1 MATDLSRTRTA
12 PDNRPRQLSRT
23 RDPLRR
29 AQSSPEDGLHQ
40 LFSPQFMDDHGAHQY
55 YAHAVRD
62 DLSETSTVP
71 DEDDTSSTSESMEEV
86 RFGIRNTRDSQ
97 DVEANRPE
105 LIREKSTRTIKDP
118 NLVCRRTPTL
128 DQRLTIHKVAW
139 ESPEDPENPK
149 NWTYRKKWA
158 ATLIVSSFTFIS
170 PVSSSMVAPALNKIG
185 QDLGVDSDIE
195 RSLMLSIFVLAYAI
209 GPLFLGP
216 LSEIYGRVI
225 VLQLSNLFFLA
236 FNIGC
241 GFAQSKGQLIAFRFL
256 SGLGGSAPLALGGG
270 VLSDCWRAEE
280 RGKSISIYSLAPLL
294 GPAVGPIAG
303 GFIAMKTTWR
313 WCFWSTSIV
322 DAGIQVLGL
331 IYLRETYA
339 PKLLA
344 DKAKKLRQETGNPDL
359 HTEWEHPDRTL
370 LKVLRTSLVRPFRL
384 LGTQPIIQALAV
396 YMAYL
401 YGLMYLLL
409 STFPTVWTDVYHE
422 TTGIG
427 GLNYIS
433 LGLGF
438 FLGTQICAPINDRI
452 YRKLKKRNNNV
463 GRPEFRVPLMIPG
476 AILVPVGL
484 FIYGWTSY
492 YHTHWIAP
500 NIGACIFAA
509 GTIMG
514 FQCTQTYI
522 VDAYSRFAAS
532 AVASAVVLRSL
543 AGFGFPLFAPY
554 MYQAM
559 GLNWGNSMLGFI
571 AIGLGMP
578 APILLWKFGQSLRE
592 KSTYAAG

>member
-1 MATDLSRTRTA
+1 MAPNLNRTRTA
-12 PDNRPRQLSRT
+12 PANVPRLQSRT
-23 RDPLRR
+23 RDPLKR
-29 AQSSPEDGLHQ
+29 AQSTPDDGLHR

-55 YAHAVRD
+55 HAHAVPD
-62 DLSETSTVP
+62 DLSDAATIP
-71 DEDDTSSTSESMEEV
+71 DEDDADTSTTASVDEV
-86 RFGIRNTRDSQ
+86 RFGVRDTRDSR
-97 DVEANRPE
+97 DVEASAPE
-105 LIREKSTRTIKDP
+105 LIREKSARSIKDP
-118 NLVCRRTPTL
+118 NLIT
-128 DQRLTIHKVAW
+128 W
-139 ESPEDPENPK
+139 EGPEDPENPK

-170 PVSSSMVAPALNKIG
+170 PVSSSMVAPALLKIG
-185 QDLGVDSDIE
+185 QDLGINSDIE
-195 RSLMLSIFVLAYAI
+195 RSLTLSIFVLAYAV

-236 FNIGC
+236 FNIAC
-241 GFAQSKGQLIAFRFL
+241 GFAQTQGQLIAFRFL

-303 GFIAMKTTWR
+303 GFIALKTTWR

-344 DKAKKLRQETGNPDL
+344 EKAKKLRQETGNPDL

-370 LKVLRTSLVRPFRL
+370 AKVLKSSLIRPFRL
-384 LGTQPIIQALAV
+384 LGTQPIIQALAL

-401 YGLMYLLL
+401 YGLMYLVL
-409 STFPTVWTDVYHE
+409 STFPTIWTDVYHE
-422 TTGIG
+422 STGIG

-452 YRKLKKRNNNV
+452 YRRLKKRNNNV
-463 GRPEFRVPLMIPG
+463 GKPEFRVPLMVPG
-476 AILVPVGL
+476 AALVPIGL
-484 FIYGWTSY
+484 FIYGWSAY
-492 YHTHWIAP
+492 EVTHWIVP
-500 NIGACIFAA
+500 NIGAAIFAA

-522 VDAYSRFAAS
+522 VDAYSRYAAS

-554 MYQAM
+554 MYSAL

-571 AIGLGMP
+571 AIGLGIP
-578 APILLWKFGQSLRE
+578 APLLLWKYGQTLRE